1 MANRRQEIRVTM
13 ELADSAIQL
22 DSDAIAD
29 AFAHDLQSDTVMR
42 WADGVRDAIAAT
54 RQCPNPLRTAQDDG
68 DSRKRA
74 DIRAK
79 IATLQRQ
86 LSELEK
92 Q

>member
-1 MANRRQEIRVTM
+1 VANRRQEIRVTM

-29 AFAHDLQSDTVMR
+29 AFAHDLQSDVVTR
-42 WADGVRDAIAAT
+42 WSDQVQQAIACAK
-54 RQCPNPLRTAQDDG
+54 RIPNPLSPVQDDS

-74 DIRAK
+74 EIQTRISA
-79 IATLQRQ
+79 LQRQ
-86 LSELEK
+86 LLELEK